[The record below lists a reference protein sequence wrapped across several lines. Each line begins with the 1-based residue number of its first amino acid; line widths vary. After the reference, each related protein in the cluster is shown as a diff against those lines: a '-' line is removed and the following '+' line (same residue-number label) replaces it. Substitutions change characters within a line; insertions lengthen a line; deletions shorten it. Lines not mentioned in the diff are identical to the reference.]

1 MSPQG
6 YADGLLKPANQVR
19 AQKNLVKS
27 LPGSN
32 LPKQPSKVKRVKQ
45 SVPQMLEEKQT
56 KLAQQSYLPPS
67 GSVGPIRE
75 IQEMKGLS
83 GVHREIDMDQHMKA
97 REQILRITEQQG
109 KLHRGR
115 NVSDAMKEAE
125 ELGNQYRHSPQW
137 QQDLSREQVNKR
149 RHALSEL
156 VRTNRDPRQD
166 VDSNFPAN
174 IKRRLPPEQLAAA
187 RMRGADP
194 AHYAPGRHQ
203 APQRHGLATP
213 RVRSV
218 PPQSHRAASGSGR
231 QRPASARAASSAAS
245 RRRLQRHVTGGTGV

>member
-19 AQKNLVKS
+19 AQKNLVKA

-45 SVPQMLEEKQT
+45 SVPQMLEEQQT

-67 GSVGPIRE
+67 GSVGPVRE
-75 IQEMKGLS
+75 IQAMKGLS
-83 GVHREIDMDQHMKA
+83 GVHREIDMDKHMKA
-97 REQILRITEQQG
+97 REQVQKITEQQD

-115 NVSDAMKEAE
+115 AVADAMREAE

-149 RHALSEL
+149 RHALKEL
-156 VRTNRDPRQD
+156 VRTNRDPRQE
-166 VDSNFPAN
+166 VDSHFPRIN
-174 IKRRLPPEQLAAA
+174 GRRVPPEQLAAA
-187 RMRGADP
+187 RMRGAEP
-194 AHYAPGRHQ
+194 AQYAPSRRQ
-203 APQRHGLATP
+203 APQLHGLATP
-213 RVRSV
+213 RVRSAPEGALQV
-218 PPQSHRAASGSGR
+218 VLALVVGLRLRGQPP
-231 QRPASARAASSAAS
+231 
-245 RRRLQRHVTGGTGV
+245 L